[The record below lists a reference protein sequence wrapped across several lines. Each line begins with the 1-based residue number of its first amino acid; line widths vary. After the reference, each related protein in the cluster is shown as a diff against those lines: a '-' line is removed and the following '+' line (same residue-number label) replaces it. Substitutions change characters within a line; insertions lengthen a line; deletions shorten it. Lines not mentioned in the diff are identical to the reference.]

1 MKISLEGIRA
11 SNVLQRITTLLLLF
25 FQVSYPAKVLH
36 QLTTRMGTAVRVK
49 NIFTLE
55 KVS

>member
-1 MKISLEGIRA
+1 MKISLEGTRA

-36 QLTTRMGTAVRVK
+36 QLTTRMGTAVRVQK
-49 NIFTLE
+49 YLQIK
-55 KVS
+55 KVG

>member
-1 MKISLEGIRA
+1 MKISLEGTRA

-25 FQVSYPAKVLH
+25 FQVSYSVVLH